1 MWTEARRDVVSHKII
16 WNTKVRYD
24 LLRIT
29 MDSGD
34 VVGTEPLELICIH
47 QKTKCTSN
55 CQLPIINHDLT

>member
-1 MWTEARRDVVSHKII
+1 MDGGQKRCWLSHKII

-47 QKTKCTSN
+47 QKTKYGTS
-55 CQLPIINHDLT
+55 LERGEPIIKPN